1 MDEES
6 SSVGESHATDDAR
19 TSLSMDADSDGRAED
34 SAGMSWQGAG
44 SGPSSPLVLQ
54 VTENAMALSTGGGYM
69 EDGQFQPAIFPF
81 GVSAIPSGE
90 DEDEEEDD
98 SDGLDRHALRS
109 ASSGSVLLCDPV
121 ASSRLGHGGSSW
133 DMDLDNVGL
142 DESGVKNDLADWIL
156 SGDREQSDDDDD
168 SEESRRSEE
177 EEEVGP
183 VRSTRSSGRRPR
195 RAAAVTA
202 RSRLGSRQ
210 ANAKK
215 NARKTKKQE
224 EEEEEVKESEEEEGD
239 SDEESDSSESD
250 DPSTLWCICGKPH
263 SNRCVCGLGVCSS
276 VVAWLVRWSY

>member
-69 EDGQFQPAIFPF
+69 EDGQFEPAIFPF

-156 SGDREQSDDDDD
+156 SGDREQSDDDD

-215 NARKTKKQE
+215 NARKTKKQ
-224 EEEEEVKESEEEEGD
+224 EEEEVKESEEEEGD